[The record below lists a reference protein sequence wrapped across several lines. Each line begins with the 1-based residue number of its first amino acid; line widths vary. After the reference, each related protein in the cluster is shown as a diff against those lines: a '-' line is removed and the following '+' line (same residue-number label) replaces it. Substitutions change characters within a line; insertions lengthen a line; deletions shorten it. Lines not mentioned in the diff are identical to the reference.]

1 MKTIYFISG
10 LGADE
15 KVFQYL
21 DLSFSNPV
29 FIKWIPP
36 LPNETLGNYAARL
49 KGQFIHDANPFII
62 GLSLGGMIAVEIA
75 KSIPSA
81 KIIIVS
87 SAKTKQEIPFYWKI
101 FLNLP
106 VYKIL
111 SPSLIKH
118 SSVIQ
123 QYFLG
128 AHSNLCKQYL
138 KEAMR
143 NADIKFYKWAIE
155 AILTWQNKT
164 VPSNIVHIHG
174 KKDKLLPYGLVK
186 PDIPVAGGGH
196 LMIIENAGK
205 VSVLLKRLF
214 LPESEAEA
222 HK

>member
-1 MKTIYFISG
+1 MQTIYFISG

-49 KGQFIHDANPFII
+49 KEQFIHDANPFII

-81 KIIIVS
+81 KVIIVS
-87 SAKTKQEIPFYWKI
+87 SAKTKGEIPSYWKVLQYI
-101 FLNLP
+101 P

-111 SPSLIKH
+111 SPRLIKR
-118 SSVIQ
+118 SSAIQ

-138 KEAMR
+138 KKAMK

-155 AILTWQNKT
+155 AIITWQNKT
-164 VPSNIVHIHG
+164 VSSNIIHLHG
-174 KKDKLLPYGLVK
+174 KKDKLLPYRLVK

-196 LMIIENAGK
+196 LMIIENAGEI
-205 VSVLLKRLF
+205 SVLLKGLLLR
-214 LPESEAEA
+214 ESKAEV

>member
-1 MKTIYFISG
+1 MKTLYCISG

-36 LPNETLGNYAARL
+36 LPNEALGNYAIRL
-49 KGQFIHDANPFII
+49 KEQFIHDTDPVIL

-75 KSIPSA
+75 KSISSA

-87 SAKTKQEIPFYWKI
+87 SAKTKDEIPFYLKI
-101 FLNLP
+101 FQYLP

-111 SPSLIKH
+111 SPRLIKH

-128 AHSNLCKQYL
+128 AQSNLCKQYL

-155 AILTWQNKT
+155 AILTWQNK
-164 VPSNIVHIHG
+164 VIPSNIVHIHG
-174 KKDKLLPYGLVK
+174 KKDKLLPYRLVK

-196 LMIIENAGK
+196 LMIIENAREL
-205 VSVLLKRLF
+205 SVLLKRLF
-214 LPESEAEA
+214 LPESKAEA

>member
-1 MKTIYFISG
+1 MKTLYCISG

-36 LPNETLGNYAARL
+36 FANETLNNYAIRL
-49 KGQFIHDANPFII
+49 KEQFIHETDPVIL

-75 KSIPSA
+75 NSIPSA
-81 KIIIVS
+81 KIIILS
-87 SAKTKQEIPFYWKI
+87 SAKTKGEIPFYWKT
-101 FLNLP
+101 LRYVP
-106 VYKIL
+106 VHKIL
-111 SPSLIKH
+111 SFKLIKH
-118 SSVIQ
+118 SSAIQ

-128 AHSNLCKQYL
+128 ARAGLSKQYL

-143 NADIKFYKWAIE
+143 NADVRFYKWALG
-155 AILTWQNKT
+155 AIVTWRNKT
-164 VPSNIVHIHG
+164 IPSNIVHIHG
-174 KKDKLLPYGLVK
+174 KKDKLLPYRFVN
-186 PDIPVAGGGH
+186 PDISVAGGGH
-196 LMIIENAGK
+196 LMIIENARE

-214 LPESEAEA
+214 LPESKAEI